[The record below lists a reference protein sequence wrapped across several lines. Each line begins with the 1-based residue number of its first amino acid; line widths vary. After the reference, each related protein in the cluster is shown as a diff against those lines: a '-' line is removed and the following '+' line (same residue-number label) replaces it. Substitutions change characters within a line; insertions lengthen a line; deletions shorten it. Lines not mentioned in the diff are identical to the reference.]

1 MQPFP
6 HFHWIAIESKR
17 PNIPENFIREE
28 FRNNEAISNN
38 EINNAANINNKE
50 DVIMAEIDNKDNKLA
65 AATIINNSDP
75 KKKVVPPVIHS
86 ISKELQTFLEN
97 FEQRFRKEIKL
108 SKLNPFPLFNLS
120 KELQISNL
128 KDIILFL
135 NKRLKCNS
143 NRARYS

>member
-6 HFHWIAIESKR
+6 HFHWISIENKR

-28 FRNNEAISNN
+28 FKNPVTSNLNNNDL
-38 EINNAANINNKE
+38 INNDI
-50 DVIMAEIDNKDNKLA
+50 IMNDLENKDNKLSY
-65 AATIINNSDP
+65 NSDF

-108 SKLNPFPLFNLS
+108 SKLNPFPLFCLS
-120 KELQISNL
+120 KELQISIYNN
-128 KDIILFL
+128 
-135 NKRLKCNS
+135 NKL
-143 NRARYS
+143 